1 MPSPTSVTRLRVLVI
16 DDSVFHRRM
25 ATDTLRT
32 LGLTNVE
39 MAESAA
45 AACEKAAA
53 FRPDLLLCDWI
64 LPDLDG
70 IAFTR
75 NVRQGRTPFDPA
87 VPILLMTGHA
97 TAEAVRAAQEAG
109 VDEFVGKPFSLGAVQ
124 ARLEAIALRR
134 RPFVAAVAYTGPCRR
149 RRAKAA
155 GVEGPAR
162 RLMDDEAQR
171 TVTETEQQRLK
182 ALVARAS
189 MAAAKGGPGNR
200 TALRALAS
208 MAEDILRTAESAGD
222 TSMRNAAA
230 SLVSYLHAVGASD
243 AFAAD
248 VATAHLDAITKF
260 LDPANRNER
269 LEAEVLSALDGLVKR
284 RAAARLA

>member
-1 MPSPTSVTRLRVLVI
+1 MTSPTSVTRLRVLVI

-25 ATDTLRT
+25 ATETLRT
-32 LGLTNVE
+32 LGLTNFE

-75 NVRQGRTPFDPA
+75 NVRQGRTPFEPT

-155 GVEGPAR
+155 GGDNPAR
-162 RLMDDEAQR
+162 RLMDDEAQAR
-171 TVTETEQQRLK
+171 VSDVERARLK
-182 ALVARAS
+182 DLVARATI
-189 MAAAKGGPGNR
+189 AAAKGGPGNR

-208 MAEDILRTAESAGD
+208 MADDVLRTAERAGD
-222 TSMRNAAA
+222 ANMRNAAA
-230 SLVSYLHAVGASD
+230 SLVAYVHAVGATD
-243 AFAAD
+243 AFASD
-248 VATAHLDAITKF
+248 VATAHLNAITLF
-260 LDPANRNER
+260 LDTQARDER
-269 LEAEVLSALDGLVKR
+269 LEAQVLQELDGLVKR
-284 RAAARLA
+284 RAAARG